1 MKALRA
7 GVCLLI
13 AFSGVPGF
21 ASEPGADVDPLS
33 GVTGLLAQEHQHSRT
48 STPPLSLTELEAAT
62 LTGLETVK
70 HVLRQM
76 FPHFAEGAGYSM
88 QFILFGR
95 AASGTISFF
104 DQAGN
109 PASLAFR

>member
-48 STPPLSLTELEAAT
+48 STPPLSLTELEAAA
-62 LTGLETVK
+62 LANNPEVR
-70 HVLRQM
+70 VAMRRVASE
-76 FPHFAEGAGYSM
+76 HFAHNLLRREWSRSKQNWRLKSAM
-88 QFILFGR
+88 
-95 AASGTISFF
+95 
-104 DQAGN
+104 
-109 PASLAFR
+109 

>member
-33 GVTGLLAQEHQHSRT
+33 GVTGLLARNI
-48 STPPLSLTELEAAT
+48 STLVRP
-62 LTGLETVK
+62 
-70 HVLRQM
+70 R
-76 FPHFAEGAGYSM
+76 
-88 QFILFGR
+88 R
-95 AASGTISFF
+95 
-104 DQAGN
+104 
-109 PASLAFR
+109 R